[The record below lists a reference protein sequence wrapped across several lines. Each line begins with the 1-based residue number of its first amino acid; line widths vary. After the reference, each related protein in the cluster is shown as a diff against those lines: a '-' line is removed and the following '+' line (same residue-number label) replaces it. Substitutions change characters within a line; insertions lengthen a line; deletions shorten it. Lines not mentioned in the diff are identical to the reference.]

1 MRLNRFIM
9 HKFLPILA
17 VLAPASVLAQT
28 LNDYQGSASDPT
40 LVTYLYVFTSLLNY
54 IVPVIFAIAI
64 IYFFWGVVK
73 FVIADSEQA
82 KDKGRDTI
90 VYGLIGLVVM
100 FSVYGLIKVVQKTF
114 GIDKAGSQLTTP
126 TLTVPQ
132 R

>member
-1 MRLNRFIM
+1 M